1 MSDFP
6 SIRPVAAEEQ
16 SQASAAIAEAFADYP
31 LYRYFF
37 DSADQRRYL
46 CKVRRFVEF
55 AVRCYPQSL
64 YTDGR
69 GVWLLYVRKGD
80 KTVFP
85 GVGTAW
91 RALVAASGMPLL
103 RAVRFFGLAARAERA
118 GKPQGGHLVLLATEG
133 GSRGKGYASKVLD
146 ALRAQGAFYLETHSP
161 TNVAIYLHK
170 GGRLLSATPFG
181 KNLTHSL
188 IAFEKAAPQAKGV
201 RRKTKQAF
209 RHPKQAIR
217 ESKQEER
224 KRDAVGSNTPPTEG
238 ESKPSDGKDGRK
250 ES

>member
-16 SQASAAIAEAFADYP
+16 SQAIAAIAEAFADYP

-46 CKVRRFVEF
+46 CKVRRFVAF

-146 ALRAQGAFYLETHSP
+146 ALRAQEAFYLETHSP

-188 IAFEKAAPQAKGV
+188 IAFEKAAPAGE
-201 RRKTKQAF
+201 RGTPENKT
-209 RHPKQAIR
+209 
-217 ESKQEER
+217 S
-224 KRDAVGSNTPPTEG
+224 VS
-238 ESKPSDGKDGRK
+238 PSETSDTGI
-250 ES
+250 